1 MLLVESRSIMKNPN
15 TNKHLTFEERCKI
28 EEYINKG
35 FRKYQIANELNK
47 SQSTILREIRNNR
60 VLKPRKIFNEN
71 PFNCIHLKD
80 CKVCTG
86 KCRYYETEKCN
97 RRDKFIGACNNCP
110 DIKKCKLDQY
120 FYKAKFAHEK
130 YRETLV
136 DARQGVNLNT
146 SELFEIAHIICPL
159 IDKGQSLYTIL
170 NNHPEIKLSVKTL
183 YNYIEMGLFKDW
195 GITNLSLKRKVK
207 RKIRSKKLKKRN
219 EPANYTG
226 RKYEDY
232 LQFKEENPDVP
243 TTEMDTI
250 YNNQAGP
257 YIQTFIFENTS
268 LMIGILHT
276 EKTADSM
283 SKALDLIQDKLSD
296 EEYQKIFSLLLTDRG
311 TEFSKPIQF
320 EVNIDTGEIRSKIF
334 YCDAQMPSQKPH
346 VENNHNL
353 VREILPNG
361 QNWTSLTQEKVEL
374 IFSHINSTPRKSL
387 GGKTPYEVFSFLYGE
402 NILKKLN
409 IQKIA
414 KDEVNTTP
422 RLLK

>member
-1 MLLVESRSIMKNPN
+1 MKNPN
-15 TNKHLTFEERCKI
+15 INKHLTFEERCKI

-60 VLKPRKIFNEN
+60 LLKPRKIFNEN

-86 KCRYYETEKCN
+86 KCKYYETEKCN

-130 YRETLV
+130 YRQTLV

-232 LQFKEENPDVP
+232 LQFKEDNPDVP
-243 TTEMDTI
+243 TTEMDTV

-276 EKTADSM
+276 EKTVDSM
-283 SKALDLIQDKLSD
+283 SKALDLIQDKLTA

-311 TEFSKPIQF
+311 TEFAKPIQF
-320 EVNIDTGEIRSKIF
+320 EVNINTGEIRSKIF
-334 YCDAQMPSQKPH
+334 YCDAQMSSQKPH
-346 VENNHNL
+346 VENNHNF

-361 QNWTSLTQEKVEL
+361 QSWTNLTQEKVNL
-374 IFSHINSTPRKSL
+374 VFSHINSTPRKSL
-387 GGKTPYEVFSFLYGE
+387 GGKTPYEIFSFLYGK

>member
-1 MLLVESRSIMKNPN
+1 MKNPN

-232 LQFKEENPDVP
+232 LQFKEDNPDVP
-243 TTEMDTI
+243 TTEMDTV

-283 SKALDLIQDKLSD
+283 SKALDLIQDKLSN

>member
-1 MLLVESRSIMKNPN
+1 MKNPN
-15 TNKHLTFEERCKI
+15 INKHLTFEERCKI

-60 VLKPRKIFNEN
+60 LLKPRKIFNEN

-86 KCRYYETEKCN
+86 KCKYYETEKCN

-130 YRETLV
+130 YRQTLV

-232 LQFKEENPDVP
+232 LQFKEDNPDVP
-243 TTEMDTI
+243 TTEMDTV
-250 YNNQAGP
+250 Y
-257 YIQTFIFENTS
+257 
-268 LMIGILHT
+268 
-276 EKTADSM
+276 
-283 SKALDLIQDKLSD
+283 
-296 EEYQKIFSLLLTDRG
+296 
-311 TEFSKPIQF
+311 
-320 EVNIDTGEIRSKIF
+320 TGEIRSKIF
-334 YCDAQMPSQKPH
+334 YCDAQMSSQKPH
-346 VENNHNL
+346 VENNHNF

-361 QNWTSLTQEKVEL
+361 QSWTNLTQEKVNL
-374 IFSHINSTPRKSL
+374 VFSHINSTPRKSL

>member
-1 MLLVESRSIMKNPN
+1 MKNPN
-15 TNKHLTFEERCKI
+15 INKHLTFEERCKI

-60 VLKPRKIFNEN
+60 LLKPRKIFNEN

-86 KCRYYETEKCN
+86 KCKYYETEKCN

-130 YRETLV
+130 YRQTLV

-170 NNHPEIKLSVKTL
+170 NNHSEIKLSVKTL

-226 RKYEDY
+226 TKYEDY
-232 LQFKEENPDVP
+232 LQFKEDNPDVP
-243 TTEMDTI
+243 TTEMDTV

-276 EKTADSM
+276 EKTVDSM
-283 SKALDLIQDKLSD
+283 TKALDLIQDKLTT

-311 TEFSKPIQF
+311 TEFAKPIQF
-320 EVNIDTGEIRSKIF
+320 EVNINTGEIRSKIF
-334 YCDAQMPSQKPH
+334 YCDAQMSSQKPH
-346 VENNHNL
+346 VENNHNF

-361 QNWTSLTQEKVEL
+361 QSWTNLTQEKVNL
-374 IFSHINSTPRKSL
+374 VFSHINSTPRKSL
-387 GGKTPYEVFSFLYGE
+387 GGKTPYEIFSFLYGK